1 MTTTTHRPTI
11 ARSRRI
17 GALWAGLRA
26 ALRALRNTHVQ
37 R

>member
-1 MTTTTHRPTI
+1 MMTQYSTNV
-11 ARSRRI
+11 RSRRI

-26 ALRALRNTHVQ
+26 ALRALRNTQIQ